1 MAEEKYELDSIMTYN
16 TDLNGSWGVGERRF
30 LKQYYTY
37 HEILF
42 KAINMKAHVIVK
54 PSRGKYWYIKAYN
67 NKKTIEEI
75 KLHLEEN
82 DKNNYKNKTITK
94 LLTYKEV

>member
-16 TDLNGSWGVGERRF
+16 TDLHNSFGGERRF
-30 LKQYYTY
+30 LKQDYTF

-42 KAINMKAHVIVK
+42 IAINMKAHVIVK

-94 LLTYKEV
+94 LLIYKEV